1 MTAAT
6 AGTVLVARLD
16 NAGDVLLA
24 GPAIRA
30 VAHAAREVVLMVGPH
45 GRAAGELLPG
55 VSRVVE
61 WRTPWIDPE
70 PSPMTGAHAL
80 RLLRILRRT
89 APEQALI
96 LTSFHQSPLPLA
108 LLLRLAGTPRI
119 AAICGDHAG
128 SLLDV
133 RHVVDETV
141 DVPEAERM
149 LALVRAAG
157 FDLPPGD
164 GGALAV
170 RRPLPETGPLT
181 GPPGYVVV
189 HPGVSAQARA
199 WPVESWTG
207 AVRDLVRAGRR
218 VVVTGG
224 RGERALT
231 ARVAGTDAHDLGERN
246 AGKYAHDLGG
256 THAGTDARDLG
267 RTHAGT
273 DAHDLDG
280 RVAGPQVPGTG
291 GRGAGPH
298 VIDLGGKTSFAQ
310 LAAVLAGA
318 CAVVVANTGPA
329 HLAAAVGTPV
339 VSLFA
344 PVVPAVRWAPYGV
357 STVLLGDQRAACRG
371 SRARECPVPDHPCL
385 SSVNSERV
393 VEAVDRLT
401 SVREVVR

>member
-6 AGTVLVARLD
+6 AGTVLIARLD

-30 VAHAAREVVLMVGPH
+30 VAEGAREVVLMVGPH

-61 WRTPWIDPE
+61 WRAPWIDPE
-70 PSPMTGAHAL
+70 PPAMTGTHAL
-80 RLLRILRRT
+80 RLLRLLRRT

-128 SLLDV
+128 SLLDL
-133 RHVVDETV
+133 RHAVDETV

-157 FDLPPGD
+157 FDLPQGD

-170 RRPLPETGPLT
+170 RRPLPGTGRLT

-189 HPGVSAQARA
+189 HPGVSVQARA
-199 WPVESWTG
+199 WSAESW
-207 AVRDLVRAGRR
+207 ARAARDLVRAGRR

-224 RGERALT
+224 AGETALT
-231 ARVAGTDAHDLGERN
+231 ARVAGTH
-246 AGKYAHDLGG
+246 
-256 THAGTDARDLG
+256 ARDLG
-267 RTHAGT
+267 
-273 DAHDLDG
+273 G
-280 RVAGPQVPGTG
+280 R
-291 GRGAGPH
+291 
-298 VIDLGGKTSFAQ
+298 TSFAQ

-357 STVLLGDQRAACRG
+357 PTVLLGDQQALCRG

-385 SSVNSERV
+385 SSVGSGRV

-401 SVREVVR
+401 SVKEVVR